1 MKTVSQLR
9 TVLSAVFILIFSSVF
24 AQSPLSGGVVFTSS
38 QCVPLGQ
45 AAPTIQNQTSPNGGA
60 DPYVYQWEAKIDY
73 SSWTNVINVGNG
85 LTLVPGVL
93 PYSPTTY
100 RRKVTDANGAVS
112 YSNEITF
119 YTSDYFNPGDIAF
132 NAEVPIAINELPPY
146 LRSNPAYNGTG
157 NYTYNW
163 EVSTSVTGPWTTI
176 AGETSLIYQP
186 PTSATAGTWYYRKK
200 ATDLGCGTIAYSKI
214 LALTFVDNLPL
225 QAGIY
230 NYRLPCVFPG
240 GTPSRF
246 QGLAARGGAGG
257 YVYEWQSKL
266 TTSNT
271 WQPIASTNSTNF
283 QPTPITANTQYRRK
297 VTDAL
302 GAIAYGEEVTI
313 FYADNTAT
321 PGSIAKSGSQIAPNA
336 PLASAINVMSASN
349 FVSGYYHWQQS
360 TDGGSN
366 WSDVTSN
373 NGYSSYFPSTPP
385 TSTVCYRRSIR
396 ENCENTT
403 KDTWTNTIC
412 VDPALPLVDGTVSF
426 AGGACITI
434 GTSAGTITGTA
445 ATGGTTPYTYAW
457 QTFDG
462 ANWVNIAAANGVS
475 YTVGIL
481 SQTTK
486 FRRVLTDGN
495 LTELISDEITIG
507 VQSNTSLK
515 GGLIDGPIVTCT
527 NTAPGIINN
536 IIDACG
542 GGGALTYTWEANTG
556 SGWSAISGAIQPTHN
571 ASSIATTTKYRRKV
585 GDACGNAVVSNEVE
599 VFVYPAIEAGSI
611 TPATQSVCT
620 NQTPTYLGLAQN
632 CHYTNGNVT
641 YQWQRST
648 SGSGSWTNI
657 NGATQPVYMPTA
669 SNTSSYYRLV
679 VKSSVCNAEAITN
692 VSEVIVAAC
701 SGKNQGI
708 ATDGLLS
715 SNLSTKGS
723 LKMYPNPVAK
733 GQTIFVTLNG
743 DASNAKAILRG
754 IDGRAYACTVEGAT
768 KGAMQIKVPANIAR
782 GTYVVQINTSNKQW
796 IERVVVY

>member
-9 TVLSAVFILIFSSVF
+9 TALSAVFILIFSSVF

-60 DPYVYQWEAKIDY
+60 DPYVYQWEAKIAY
-73 SSWTNVINVGNG
+73 SSGTNVVNVGNG
-85 LTLVPGVL
+85 LTLEPGVL
-93 PYSPTTY
+93 LNTPTTY
-100 RRKVTDANGAVS
+100 RRKVTDANGDVS
-112 YSNEITF
+112 YSNEIIF
-119 YTSDYFNPGDIAF
+119 YTSNYFNSGDVYYIGPLPI
-132 NAEVPIAINELPPY
+132 EVNQATTIIG
-146 LRSNPAYNGTG
+146 SNPAYNGTG
-157 NYTYNW
+157 NYTYGW
-163 EVSTSVTGPWTTI
+163 ETSTSVTGPWTTI
-176 AGETSLIYQP
+176 VGETALMYQP
-186 PTSATAGTWYYRKK
+186 PTSAVAGTFFYRKK

-214 LALTFVDNLPL
+214 LTLTFVDNLAL
-225 QAGIY
+225 QAGAY

-246 QGLAARGGAGG
+246 QGSSARGGAGG

-266 TTSNT
+266 ATSSI
-271 WQPIASTNSTNF
+271 WQPFANSNSENF
-283 QPTPITANTQYRRK
+283 QPTPITGNTQYRRK

-302 GAIAYGEEVTI
+302 GTIAYGVEI
-313 FYADNTAT
+313 IIYYADNTAT
-321 PGSIAKSGSQIAPNA
+321 PGSISKNSTQIASNA
-336 PLASAINVMSASN
+336 PLAAAVNVMSASN

-373 NGYSSYFPSTPP
+373 NGYNSYYPATAP

-396 ENCENTT
+396 ENCESSLR
-403 KDTWTNTIC
+403 DTWTNTIC
-412 VDPALPLVDGTVSF
+412 IDPALPLTDGTVSF
-426 AGGACITI
+426 SGGPCVTI
-434 GTSAGTITGTA
+434 GSPAVTINGTA
-445 ATGGTTPYTYAW
+445 ATGGSTPYTYAW

-462 ANWVNIAAANGVS
+462 TNWVNISGANGVS
-475 YTVGIL
+475 YTAGIL

-507 VQSNTSLK
+507 IQSSTSLK

-571 ASSIATTTKYRRKV
+571 ATSIAATTKYRRKV

-648 SGSGSWTNI
+648 SGSGPWTNI

-754 IDGRAYACTVEGAT
+754 IDGRAYACTVVGAT